1 MTFLDTAFESGD
13 FIFFTSV
20 TSSFLRVFSAFTA
33 DSSAGSASARPA
45 SHSSLIARASS
56 AAWAVDSLDISL
68 PNFDCKFDGGKG
80 ISHLPD
86 ILLFFAKP
94 FKDRIIQQ
102 LRGPIVNEIN
112 GLLKS
117 ALVDGII
124 PTQCNPK

>member
-1 MTFLDTAFESGD
+1 MALGRLCGCAGLCDESKSKD
-13 FIFFTSV
+13 VAAIS
-20 TSSFLRVFSAFTA
+20 
-33 DSSAGSASARPA
+33 
-45 SHSSLIARASS
+45 
-56 AAWAVDSLDISL
+56 AWAVDSLDISL
-68 PNFDCKFDGGKG
+68 PNFDCRFDGGKG